1 MGVGTCARTE
11 MENGKGADRGEE
23 KWGRFEDVG
32 SLRQE
37 DLDSQVSLG
46 YVKLCLRRPEGGG
59 AFEESSLFPL
69 PVSHIQL

>member
-1 MGVGTCARTE
+1 MSYEGE
-11 MENGKGADRGEE
+11 MEKNREGSK
-23 KWGRFEDVG
+23 DVG